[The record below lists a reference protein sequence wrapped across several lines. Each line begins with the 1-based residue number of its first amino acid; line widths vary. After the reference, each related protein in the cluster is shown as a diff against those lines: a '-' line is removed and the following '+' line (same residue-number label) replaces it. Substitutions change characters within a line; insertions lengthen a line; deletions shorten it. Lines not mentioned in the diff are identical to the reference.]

1 MRSRQKL
8 FAQPGDSNY
17 HKLSVLLHPL
27 AHLEQ
32 TEILSQFLPADHH
45 FHRPRNDPG
54 QTSAVKVIPRA
65 ESLVKS
71 YDALEYV
78 TRHMF
83 VSKATPWRK
92 ALACV
97 SFLSGRGWLKLETA
111 DLRKR
116 IIS

>member
-1 MRSRQKL
+1 MECERPENRHTSRSYQLTIRAPPCFSQKL
-8 FAQPGDSNY
+8 FAKPGDAHY

-27 AHLEQ
+27 AEIEQ
-32 TEILSQFLPADHH
+32 TEILSQLLPADHH

-54 QTSAVKVIPRA
+54 QTSAVKVTPRA

-92 ALACV
+92 ALA
-97 SFLSGRGWLKLETA
+97 
-111 DLRKR
+111 
-116 IIS
+116 